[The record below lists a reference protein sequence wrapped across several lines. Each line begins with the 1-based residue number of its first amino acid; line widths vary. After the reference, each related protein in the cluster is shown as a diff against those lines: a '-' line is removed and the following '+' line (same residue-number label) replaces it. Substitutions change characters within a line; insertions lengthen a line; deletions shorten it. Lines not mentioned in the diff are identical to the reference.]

1 MKKYKYYH
9 WAALPALVSKPN
21 WYVESGGWHGLDSP
35 TTGLPSFEELRTAV
49 DRHAGERRGE
59 VEAGFCLIKSTPNG
73 VQTADVVHYDSF
85 FTDVKPQQR
94 TVLFVD
100 PSANESA
107 AGWPLRNLLALL
119 SVRFNVSA
127 VNVISWRDEL
137 GDAALRSQSAPATS
151 KSLFARVIL
160 ERKEESQATPSS
172 GTLTHKRRQLPL
184 ATRADN
190 TSSVAATGWE
200 RNASG
205 KLAPKV
211 SDLGPLMDPTRLANQ
226 AVDLNLKLM
235 RWRIMPEIQLDKIAS
250 TRCLILGAGTL
261 GCYVSRVLLGWG
273 VRSVTLV
280 DNGKVSFSN
289 PVRQPLFDFDDCLEG
304 GKPKAQCAADRLKR
318 IYPGVVSVR
327 QL

>member
-1 MKKYKYYH
+1 M
-9 WAALPALVSKPN
+9 
-21 WYVESGGWHGLDSP
+21 
-35 TTGLPSFEELRTAV
+35 ELRTAV

-73 VQTADVVHYDSF
+73 VQTADVMHYDSF
-85 FTDVKPQQR
+85 FTDVEPQQR

-119 SVRFNVSA
+119 SVRFDVSA

-172 GTLTHKRRQLPL
+172 SGTLAHKGRQLPL

-273 VRSVTLV
+273 VRNITLV

-304 GKPKAQCAADRLKR
+304 GKPKAQCAAERLKK
-318 IYPGVVSVR
+318 IYPGVVSFKEFVEIVEKAGAY
-327 QL
+327 